1 MSAVIMHARA
11 HMYVCTCFILTVCS
25 MAARV
30 TRSRGMLGPGTGA
43 DGRCRGSS
51 SSSSEDVSY
60 RAASESVSAKE
71 RSSTGAPFPTTALAR
86 LTFLQTYPAL
96 GL

>member
-1 MSAVIMHARA
+1 MSAVMLHAR
-11 HMYVCTCFILTVCS
+11 TCFILTVCS

-30 TRSRGMLGPGTGA
+30 TSSRGMLGPGTGA
-43 DGRCRGSS
+43 DGRCNVS
-51 SSSSEDVSY
+51 SSSSEEVSY